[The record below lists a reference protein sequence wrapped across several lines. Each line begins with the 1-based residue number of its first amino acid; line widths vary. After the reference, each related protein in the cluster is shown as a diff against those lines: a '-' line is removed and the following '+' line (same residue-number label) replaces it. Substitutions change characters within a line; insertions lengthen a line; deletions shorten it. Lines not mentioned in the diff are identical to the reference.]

1 AECGRGEGEDLERV
15 QRLLQAEI
23 EAATKPRRRGP
34 AWQHPKRHIQQEI
47 RQGTVVCSHELRQ
60 RGYTLDEVA
69 ELLNLTPRTLRQWE
83 YTCRPEKI
91 AVAPLGR
98 PTARAPVGTRQEV
111 LGLLKDHGP
120 GVGVPTLQERFP
132 DLARA
137 ELTDLLERYR

>member
-1 AECGRGEGEDLERV
+1 LPVFYAEINPMELTTAELAGAATAETSVATLLERFRAECGRGEGEHLERV

-23 EAATKPRRRGP
+23 EAATKPRRRRP

-47 RQGTVVCSHELRQ
+47 RQGTVGCSHELRQ

-83 YTCRPEKI
+83 YTCRPEKL

-98 PTARAPVGTRQEV
+98 PTARSPVGTRQE
-111 LGLLKDHGP
+111 
-120 GVGVPTLQERFP
+120 
-132 DLARA
+132 
-137 ELTDLLERYR
+137 